1 MNALLAQTGPAIL
14 VTHSNSGQY
23 GWATAIEAPEGAL
36 KAIIAFEPGQVC
48 LPDGY
53 ALPNV
58 AHGDEASWKAEL
70 PFRVPESAFTK
81 LTKLPILIIYG
92 DNIAAEPSEIF
103 NVNVWRLSYT
113 WAKIFVEEINKRGG
127 DARLLHLPETGIKG
141 NTHAPFADL
150 NNLEIADV
158 VEKYL
163 HEKGLDGKTTPHKGP
178 APKGLKEYTIPLAAE

>member
-1 MNALLAQTGPAIL
+1 MPDGGP
-14 VTHSNSGQY
+14 
-23 GWATAIEAPEGAL
+23 
-36 KAIIAFEPGQVC
+36 
-48 LPDGY
+48 LPD
-53 ALPNV
+53 V
-58 AHGDEASWKAEL
+58 ARSDEASWKAEL
-70 PFRVPESAFTK
+70 PFRVPESAFMK

-163 HEKGLDGKTTPHKGP
+163 HEKNLDGTTKPHKGP